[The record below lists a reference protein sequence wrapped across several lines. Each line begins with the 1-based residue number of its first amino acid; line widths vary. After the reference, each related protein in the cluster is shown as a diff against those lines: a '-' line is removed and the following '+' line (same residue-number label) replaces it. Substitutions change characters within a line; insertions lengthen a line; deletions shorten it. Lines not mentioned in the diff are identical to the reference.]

1 MPDEN
6 QTMKRNILLFGSSSK
21 LSLNILY
28 CLKDTDFSVHF
39 LSNNT
44 KNAAAF
50 SRLTASY
57 QLAQG
62 EEWKLEEVVRV
73 ILDKKID
80 LLMPVG
86 EAEVS
91 FIEAYSAELE
101 QHCICQWVTPAA
113 DFKIAI
119 NKNALAAELKAT
131 GVPVPIHAPISS
143 EQDILAFTAT
153 TGFPVLL
160 KPTRISFGWG
170 IKKFTTLQ
178 PLLDHFTKNNLYQK
192 EYILQQFIVGSDINC
207 NVLCENGKVIYH
219 SIQESPVR
227 YGVNFSPHD
236 TIKFGP
242 DENVITEVSKVM
254 SRFNWHGIANID
266 IRRDHKTKQIY
277 ILEINGR
284 YWGSV
289 IGSLKR
295 AGLNFPDIAAH
306 YALGERITIPE
317 MGSGLQVSSARL
329 LRSLLSFKP
338 FSIDDTK
345 FHSYGADPKAR
356 VMQMLEKFR

>member
-1 MPDEN
+1 
-6 QTMKRNILLFGSSSK
+6 MKRNILLFGSSSK
-21 LSLNILY
+21 LSLNIVY
-28 CLKDTDFSVHF
+28 CLKDTAFAVHF
-39 LSNNT
+39 LSNNI
-44 KNAAAF
+44 KNAAKH

-57 QLAQG
+57 QLVSG
-62 EEWKLEEVVRV
+62 ENWKLEDVVKV
-73 ILDKKID
+73 ILSKKID
-80 LLMPVG
+80 FLMPVG

-91 FIEAYSAELE
+91 FIETYKAELE
-101 QHCICQWVTPAA
+101 KYCSCQWVTPAY
-113 DFKIAI
+113 DFSIAI
-119 NKNALAAELKAT
+119 NKNALAAELKAI
-131 GVPVPIHAPISS
+131 GVPVPIHTPISTK
-143 EQDILAFTAT
+143 QDILDFTGA

-160 KPTRISFGWG
+160 KPTRSSFGWG

-178 PLLDHFTKNNLYQK
+178 PLLDHFTKNNLYQQ

-207 NVLCENGKVIYH
+207 NVLCEQGKVICH

-266 IRRDHKTKQIY
+266 IRRDYKTKQIY

-306 YALGERITIPE
+306 YGLGERITIPE
-317 MGSGLQVSSARL
+317 MGTGLQVSFARF

-345 FHSYGADPKAR
+345 FHSYTQDPIAR
-356 VMQMLEKFR
+356 IMQMTEKFR